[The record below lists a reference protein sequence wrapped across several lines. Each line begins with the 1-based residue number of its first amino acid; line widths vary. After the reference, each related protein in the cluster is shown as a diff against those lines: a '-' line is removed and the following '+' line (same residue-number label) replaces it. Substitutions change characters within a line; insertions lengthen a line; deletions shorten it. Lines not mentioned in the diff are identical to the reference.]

1 MPCYFLGYCRKWP
14 YIPCK
19 EALSFFRCLGC
30 TKGSVQARGI
40 CSRFV
45 IRRGFRARINTSP
58 DSHLED
64 HPLSVVR
71 DCLFNIFA
79 AILHTG
85 VRSSICNLSMRH
97 AVVTGT
103 HLSWSSWCI
112 PLKYALGWSAVV
124 LCACEIMLF
133 FCSVWLEL
141 SIYLTLCHY
150 KRNLKQMAT
159 RRKVMIW

>member
-1 MPCYFLGYCRKWP
+1 VSRLFHRTSCTPTESNLDLAIFLATVASDLTFHVWK
-14 YIPCK
+14 
-19 EALSFFRCLGC
+19 LFSLFRCLGC

-40 CSRFV
+40 CSSFV
-45 IRRGFRARINTSP
+45 IRRGFRARISTSP
-58 DSHLED
+58 NSHLED

-85 VRSSICNLSMRH
+85 VRSSICNLSTRH
-97 AVVTGT
+97 AVVTRT

-133 FCSVWLEL
+133 FSVLFG
-141 SIYLTLCHY
+141 
-150 KRNLKQMAT
+150 
-159 RRKVMIW
+159 